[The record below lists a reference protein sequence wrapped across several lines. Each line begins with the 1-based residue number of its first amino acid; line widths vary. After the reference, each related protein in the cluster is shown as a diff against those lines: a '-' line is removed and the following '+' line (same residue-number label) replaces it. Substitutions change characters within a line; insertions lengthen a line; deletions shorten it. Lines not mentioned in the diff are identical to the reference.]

1 MSKQDAGSGDFMMG
15 FILGCVV
22 GAVAALLFAPQSGEE
37 TRTVICRKGG
47 EIKDKASQ
55 SATQAIDDA
64 RVRAGELAATAKE
77 KASELQSAGETAYS
91 QAPVE
96 STQ

>member
-1 MSKQDAGSGDFMMG
+1 MMG

-22 GAVAALLFAPQSGEE
+22 GAVAALLLAPQSGEE
-37 TRTVICRKGG
+37 TRTVIRRKGG

-55 SATQAIDDA
+55 SANQAA
-64 RVRAGELAATAKE
+64 ANAHVRAEELAATAKE
-77 KASELQSAGETAYS
+77 RASDLRSAGETAYS

>member
-1 MSKQDAGSGDFMMG
+1 MSKQDVGSGDFMMG
-15 FILGCVV
+15 FILGCVG

-37 TRTVICRKGG
+37 TRTVIRRKGG
-47 EIKDKASQ
+47 EIKDSASQ
-55 SATQAIDDA
+55 SANQAVGNA

-77 KASELQSAGETAYS
+77 RSSELRSAGEIAYS
-91 QAPVE
+91 HAPVE